1 MAYATGRIT
10 PMVRLSAALV
20 YAVLELLRILANV
33 IHGSGETQKLNT
45 FFQNP

>member
-1 MAYATGRIT
+1 MPLDALLRWSATCAEFG
-10 PMVRLSAALV
+10 
-20 YAVLELLRILANV
+20 YAVLEFLRILANV

>member
-1 MAYATGRIT
+1 MPLDALLRWSA
-10 PMVRLSAALV
+10 LCAALV